1 MRTPTDWPTCGVCRA
16 IKIEDANGDLRC
28 PTSGCERYK
37 DEEYEYEFE
46 HWIETHPNEETEE
59 ETEP

>member
-37 DEEYEYEFE
+37 DERYEFE
-46 HWIETHPNEETEE
+46 HWIETHPNEETEQE
-59 ETEP
+59 EKI